1 MTLNLNVEGLA
12 REVLAKR
19 VAVVGVVTAVLHL
32 AIAMHWLTVAQSDAD
47 IAKVTGA
54 LDALGTIVGVLYARR
69 AVTPVADP
77 RDAHGN
83 PATIVPVA
91 ATSAT
96 SVPQW
101 SDDEIAAA
109 ADEWVPEHAVAA
121 REWVP
126 EHAAQPA
133 SV

>member
-1 MTLNLNVEGLA
+1 MTINLNVEGLA

-19 VAVVGVVTAVLHL
+19 VALVGVVTAVLHV

-54 LDALGTIVGVLYARR
+54 LDALGTIVGVLYARK

-77 RDAHGN
+77 RDANGHPVGG
-83 PATIVPVA
+83 TLGVPVPTA
-91 ATSAT
+91 

-109 ADEWVPEHAVAA
+109 TAEVAPQHAAPAHEWI
-121 REWVP
+121 P
-126 EHAAQPA
+126 EHAAQPVSA
-133 SV
+133 